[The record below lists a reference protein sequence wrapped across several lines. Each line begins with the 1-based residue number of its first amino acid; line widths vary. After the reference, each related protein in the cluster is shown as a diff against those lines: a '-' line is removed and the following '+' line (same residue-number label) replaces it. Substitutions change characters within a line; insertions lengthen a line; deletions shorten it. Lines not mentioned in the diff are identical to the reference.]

1 MTWSPF
7 LSEVTPGPTSTT
19 TPVPSCPRIAGNS
32 PSGSAPESVNSSVWQ
47 IPVAG
52 ISTIPSPAL
61 GPSSCT
67 VSIESG
73 APAWCATA
81 ARTSMPAS
89 PLLCDAPRSWPTAN
103 QTAPQLASPSAV
115 AGFLLRACRGNDFA
129 LATTAMHAA
138 TISHNG
144 EVAMGRAIA
153 FGTGLL
159 GGLVMSIAAQA
170 ADLGTVRIGVLKF
183 GTVNWELDVIQQ
195 HGLDAEEGFTLEVT
209 DFASNDAADIALM
222 GEAVDGIVEDW
233 LWVSRQRAE
242 RVPLTFIPYSSS
254 VGALVVPADGGIDTL
269 ADLDGKRL
277 GIAGGPLDKSWLLIQ
292 AVAKEE
298 EHLDLAEG
306 AELVYGAP
314 PLLAEKFK
322 SGELDAVINYWHYAA
337 RLEAEGHKRLL
348 DVTEAQESLGVPA
361 DTPQLG
367 YVFREEWAD
376 QHAGLVKAFARAS
389 QAAKAI
395 MDESDEEW
403 ERLRPLTQAENDA
416 ALDALKRRYREGI
429 VRSWGEQERQAAG
442 KLYGV
447 LAELGGEELVGSSPV
462 LVDGTFWPGVSY

>member
-1 MTWSPF
+1 
-7 LSEVTPGPTSTT
+7 
-19 TPVPSCPRIAGNS
+19 
-32 PSGSAPESVNSSVWQ
+32 
-47 IPVAG
+47 
-52 ISTIPSPAL
+52 
-61 GPSSCT
+61 
-67 VSIESG
+67 
-73 APAWCATA
+73 
-81 ARTSMPAS
+81 
-89 PLLCDAPRSWPTAN
+89 
-103 QTAPQLASPSAV
+103 
-115 AGFLLRACRGNDFA
+115 
-129 LATTAMHAA
+129 
-138 TISHNG
+138 
-144 EVAMGRAIA
+144 MGRAIA

-195 HGLDAEEGFTLEVT
+195 HGLDAKEGFTLEVT

-298 EHLDLAEG
+298 EHVDLAEV

-376 QHAGLVKAFARAS
+376 AHANLVQAFARAS
-389 QAAKAI
+389 RAAKAI

-403 ERLRPLTQAENDA
+403 ERLRALTKAENDA
-416 ALDALKRRYREGI
+416 TLDALKRRYREGI
-429 VRSWGEQERQAAG
+429 VHSWGDAERQAAEQ
-442 KLYGV
+442 LYAV

-462 LVDGTFWPGVSY
+462 LVDGTFWSGVSY